1 MAIKPKYPACPAE
14 KLESELT
21 IVVSVKDACSQ
32 ARALPSNFLCLCPP
46 FLWCSANRNSCCLH
60 VAFARAQPRLHLF
73 RGQGSIL
80 FPTEGWEGDPA
91 PTPLTQPRSWSVVG
105 SGAKVAHSFLTNPYA
120 IPAHPS
126 QAPGFIRSLETFAP
140 PGVHIIYTFPN
151 FESCARIDLK
161 KVLARWK
168 RVTVLPLPIRA
179 SPMQVCGGARAG
191 EIGPIGTGRR
201 GRCARWEGHEGWV
214 GGRVWW
220 RGKTGCGGQV

>member
-1 MAIKPKYPACPAE
+1 M
-14 KLESELT
+14 
-21 IVVSVKDACSQ
+21 
-32 ARALPSNFLCLCPP
+32 LPSPGRSRGFI
-46 FLWCSANRNSCCLH
+46 
-60 VAFARAQPRLHLF
+60 LF

-80 FPTEGWEGDPA
+80 FSTEGWEGDPA
-91 PTPLTQPRSWSVVG
+91 STPLTQPRSWSMVG
-105 SGAKVAHSFLTNPYA
+105 SGAKVAHSFLTNPCA

-201 GRCARWEGHEGWV
+201 GGV
-214 GGRVWW
+214 QGGRGMKAGWAGGYGGEGRQGGAGKCDVACRR
-220 RGKTGCGGQV
+220 RGLGSGARLVGMK